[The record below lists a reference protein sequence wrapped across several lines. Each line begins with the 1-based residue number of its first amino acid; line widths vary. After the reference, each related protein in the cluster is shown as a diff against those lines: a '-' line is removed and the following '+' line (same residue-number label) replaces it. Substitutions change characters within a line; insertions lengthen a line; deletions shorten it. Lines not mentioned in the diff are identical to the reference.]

1 MNKLTGKGA
10 SFGMAEGVISFYRKE
25 KEVLDEK
32 TTYRAQ
38 EEEKALFSA
47 VERVKDILAAEE
59 EIAEKTIG
67 KEEAEVFMI
76 HRMMLEDADF
86 LSAMREKIALGHSA
100 AYAADSAAKSLA
112 DRLVETGD
120 AYMKERAADLL
131 EVGER
136 LVFSIVGKNRSV
148 LPRGAR
154 DIILCAEDLA
164 PGETLHLDK
173 SQIAGF
179 VLSRGSTQ
187 SHTAILARSMGI
199 PALVGVGEVLF
210 SLDEGERVL
219 LDAEA
224 GELVFCPEEDE
235 CRQFFEKKAEM
246 EKEKSLW
253 EKARGREL
261 ISKNGHRTEVY
272 GNIGSAEE
280 AERVMA
286 DDGDGVGLFR
296 SEFLYLGK
304 TSAPSEDEQFAAYRK
319 ALEACEG
326 KRVVIRTLDIGAD
339 KKVPYMALDGE
350 ANPALGL
357 RGIRLCLQRSL
368 LFRAQ
373 LRALL
378 RASVYGK
385 LAILLPMVT
394 SVEEI
399 RRAKAM
405 LFEESE
411 ALKENGIPIA
421 EKIELGIM
429 IETPAAAVCSDL
441 FAKEVDF
448 FSVGTNDL
456 TQYALALDRENEA
469 VAFCFHPHHEAVL
482 RLIAMA
488 ADNAHQNGIWI
499 GICGE
504 LAADRA
510 LTERFLEMEIDE
522 LSVAPSMILPLKA
535 HILSLCEGKALT
547 ASLPE

>member
-1 MNKLTGKGA
+1 MIKLTGKGA
-10 SFGMAEGVISFYRKE
+10 SFGMAEGSVCFYRKE
-25 KEVLDEK
+25 KESLDERA
-32 TTYRAQ
+32 TYRAR
-38 EEEKALFSA
+38 EEEEVLFDA
-47 VERVKDILAAEE
+47 VERVKQILTAEE

-67 KEEAEVFMI
+67 KEESEVFMI

-86 LSAMREKIALGHSA
+86 LAAMREKTAQGHSA
-100 AYAADSAAKSLA
+100 AFAAESAAKSLA
-112 DRLVETGD
+112 EQLIATQD

-136 LVFSIVGKNRSV
+136 LVFSIVGKERSV
-148 LPRGAR
+148 LPHDAR

-173 SQIAGF
+173 SKIVGF

-199 PALVGVGEVLF
+199 PALVGVGEALF
-210 SLDEGERVL
+210 SLGEGERVL
-219 LDAEA
+219 MDAQA
-224 GELVFCPEEDE
+224 GELICCPSEGE
-235 CRQFFEKKAEM
+235 CRQFFQKKAEM

-261 ISKNGHRTEVY
+261 ITKNGHRVEVY
-272 GNIGSAEE
+272 GNIGAAEE
-280 AERVMA
+280 ACRVMEQ
-286 DDGDGVGLFR
+286 DGDGIGLFR
-296 SEFLYLGK
+296 SEFLYLGRQ
-304 TSAPSEDEQFAAYRK
+304 SAPSEEEQFVAYRK
-319 ALEACEG
+319 ALEACNG
-326 KRVVIRTLDIGAD
+326 KRVAIRTLDIGAD
-339 KKVPYMALDGE
+339 KKVPYVGLEGE
-350 ANPALGL
+350 VNPALGL
-357 RGIRLCLQRSL
+357 RGVRLCLARPL

-394 SVEEI
+394 ATEEI
-399 RRAKAM
+399 RRVKAM

-411 ALKENGIPIA
+411 ALKEKGIPISDS
-421 EKIELGIM
+421 IELGIM
-429 IETPAAAVCSDL
+429 IETPAAAVCSDM

-469 VAFCFHPHHEAVL
+469 VASCFHPHHEAVL

-510 LTERFLEMEIDE
+510 LTERFLAMEIDE
-522 LSVAPSMILPLKA
+522 LSVAPTMVLPLKA
-535 HILSLCEGKALT
+535 HILSLCKENGFT
-547 ASLPE
+547 ANLPK

>member
-1 MNKLTGKGA
+1 MIKLTGKGA
-10 SFGMAEGVISFYRKE
+10 SFGVAEGVICFYRKE
-25 KEVLDEK
+25 KESLDEK
-32 TTYRAQ
+32 TSYSTC
-38 EEEKALFSA
+38 EEESLLFSA
-47 VERVKDILAAEE
+47 VERVKEILIAEE
-59 EIAEKTIG
+59 EIAIKTIG

-86 LSAMREKIALGHSA
+86 LSAMREKLSLGHSA
-100 AYAADSAAKSLA
+100 AYAASSAAKSLA
-112 DRLVETGD
+112 DILTATND

-136 LVFSIVGKNRSV
+136 LVFAIVGKERSI
-148 LPRGAR
+148 LP
-154 DIILCAEDLA
+154 DNVKDVILCAEDLA

-173 SQIAGF
+173 SKIVGF

-199 PALVGVGEVLF
+199 PALVGVGEGLF

-219 LDAEA
+219 LDADA
-224 GELVFCPEEDE
+224 GEMICCPSESE
-235 CRQFFEKKAEM
+235 CRRFLQKKEDL

-253 EKARGREL
+253 AKARGREFVTK
-261 ISKNGHRTEVY
+261 SGHRIEVY

-280 AERVMA
+280 AERVA
-286 DDGDGVGLFR
+286 KGDGDGVGLFR
-296 SEFLYLGK
+296 SEFLFLGRG
-304 TSAPSEDEQFAAYRK
+304 SAPSEDEQFAVYK
-319 ALEACEG
+319 QALEAG
-326 KRVVIRTLDIGAD
+326 NQKRVVIRTLDIGAD
-339 KKVPYMALDGE
+339 KKVPYMGLE
-350 ANPALGL
+350 KEENPALGL
-357 RGIRLCLQRSL
+357 RGIRLCLMRPL

-385 LAILLPMVT
+385 LAILLPMVS
-394 SVEEI
+394 SVEEV
-399 RRAKAM
+399 RRVKAM

-411 ALKENGIPIA
+411 ALKEKGIPIA
-421 EKIELGIM
+421 ERIEIGVM
-429 IETPAAAVCSDL
+429 IETPAAALCSDIL
-441 FAKEVDF
+441 AKEVDF

-469 VAFCFHPHHEAVL
+469 AAPFFHPHHEAVL

-488 ADNAHQNGIWI
+488 AENAHENGIWI

-510 LTERFLEMEIDE
+510 LTARFLEMEIDE
-522 LSVAPSMILPLKA
+522 LSVAPAMILPLKA
-535 HILSLCEGKALT
+535 HLLSLCEEKSLT
-547 ASLPE
+547 GCLPE

>member
-1 MNKLTGKGA
+1 MIKLTGKGA
-10 SFGMAEGVISFYRKE
+10 SFGMAEGVICFYRKE
-25 KEVLDEK
+25 TELLDER
-32 TTYRAQ
+32 TNYRAR
-38 EEEKALFSA
+38 EEEEALLLA
-47 VERVKDILAAEE
+47 VERVKDILSAEE

-76 HRMMLEDADF
+76 HRMMLEDEDF
-86 LSAMREKIALGHSA
+86 LSAMREKVSLGHSA
-100 AYAADSAAKSLA
+100 AFAADSAAKSLA
-112 DRLVETGD
+112 EKLVATND
-120 AYMKERAADLL
+120 DYMKERASDLL

-136 LVFSIVGKNRSV
+136 LVFSIVGKERSA
-148 LPRGAR
+148 LPKDAR

-173 SQIAGF
+173 TRIAGF

-224 GELVFCPEEDE
+224 GELVFCPEEGE
-235 CRQFFEKKAEM
+235 CRQFFEKREEM

-261 ISKNGHRTEVY
+261 MTKNGHRIEVY

-280 AERVMA
+280 AFRTIEN
-286 DDGDGVGLFR
+286 DGDGVGLFR
-296 SEFLYLGK
+296 SEFLYLGR
-304 TSAPSEDEQFAAYRK
+304 TAAPSEDEQFAAYRK
-319 ALEACEG
+319 ALEACGG

-339 KKVPYMALDGE
+339 KKVPYAGLDGE
-350 ANPALGL
+350 VNPALGL
-357 RGIRLCLQRSL
+357 RGIRLCLERPL
-368 LFRAQ
+368 LFRTQ

-378 RASVYGK
+378 RASAYGK
-385 LAILLPMVT
+385 LALLLPMVT

-399 RRAKAM
+399 RRVKAM

-411 ALKENGIPIA
+411 ALKEKDVSVA
-421 EKIELGIM
+421 EGIELGIM

-504 LAADRA
+504 LAADRT
-510 LTERFLEMEIDE
+510 LTARFLEMEIDE

-535 HILSLCEGKALT
+535 HILSLCEGKTLT
-547 ASLPE
+547 ANLPK